1 MGLAFA
7 SSLKLVVREMRKL
20 FIFVAIGALLG
31 LLTTSPVMAA
41 DPYTYTITVPG
52 TITLGPF
59 IAAQAYS
66 LTGQSITVSTDDP
79 NQTTCGITV
88 SDSKTASKGFLTL
101 SGADDI
107 AKELTNPLM
116 VKGGDLGANYQSLI
130 TDRTLKVPTTPK
142 ANANIADFGVSQTIA
157 SGDLIKT
164 VGTYSLIMTFTA
176 TFSP

>member
-116 VKGGDLGANYQSLI
+116 VKGGDVVDYTPLTTDQILKASATLI
-130 TDRTLKVPTTPK
+130 AGTYNTDF
-142 ANANIADFGVSQTIA
+142 AVSQTIA
-157 SGDLIKT
+157 SGDLTKAA
-164 VGTYSLIMTFTA
+164 GTYSLIMTFTA